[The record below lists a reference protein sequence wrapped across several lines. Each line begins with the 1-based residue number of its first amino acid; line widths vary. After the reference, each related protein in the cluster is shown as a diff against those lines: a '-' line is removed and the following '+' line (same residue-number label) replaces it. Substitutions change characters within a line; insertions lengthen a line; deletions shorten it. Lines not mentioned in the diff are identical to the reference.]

1 MSKRR
6 RPSCLRSSLPTRPGI
21 AERLGHWWFAEPSL
35 TRAELVGHYADFL
48 PGGLGGYARD

>member
-6 RPSCLRSSLPTRPGI
+6 RPSRLRSSLPTRPGI